1 MYENLKNKTVLYIED
16 DQFIREQTASL
27 LNVVFENV
35 LTANNGEEGLQ
46 LFSKNSEKI
55 HAIVTDINM
64 PILTGIQMSKELKS
78 DKNFNTPIIGV
89 SAYSDD
95 DNMLNEANDLFT
107 LYLRKPIEI
116 KDLIDAIEEVIL

>member
-78 DKNFNTPIIGV
+78 DTNFNTPIIGV

-95 DNMLNEANDLFT
+95 DNMLNEANNLFT